1 MVKAR
6 LELLDDPSED
16 VRKVF
21 TYLYS
26 KGHALFITTDSRGS
40 NRLRP
45 QFGSTRVFP
54 SRVLEAQTLHE
65 RPIHLLDGGVNEI
78 DK

>member
-16 VRKVF
+16 VSKAF
-21 TYLYS
+21 TDPYL
-26 KGHALFITTDSRGS
+26 KGHALFITTDSRDS
-40 NRLRP
+40 NRFRP
-45 QFGSTRVFP
+45 QFGGARVFP

-65 RPIHLLDGGVNEI
+65 RPIHLLDGGVNEV